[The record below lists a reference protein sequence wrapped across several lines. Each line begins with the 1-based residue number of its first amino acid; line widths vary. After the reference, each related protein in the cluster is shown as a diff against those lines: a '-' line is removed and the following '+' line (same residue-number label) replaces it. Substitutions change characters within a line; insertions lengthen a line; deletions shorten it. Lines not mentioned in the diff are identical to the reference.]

1 MPKTTE
7 LIINTG
13 PTIALVAA
21 LGDLRVLESL
31 YQRVLVPLEVSNEI
45 RAKGSRKFAAA
56 EFDEALWLEKWT
68 SPLSI
73 MPYLSNSLDLGEAS
87 VIQLALDENIQTVCI
102 DESAGRRIARL
113 NGLSLTGSIGVLLRA
128 KKEGYSF
135 SMQTAIQR
143 MRNKGIW
150 LSKKVV
156 NFALKE
162 AGE

>member
-13 PTIALVAA
+13 PIIALVAA

-45 RAKGSRKFAAA
+45 HARASKKFAVA
-56 EFDEALWLEKWT
+56 EFDDAFWLEKWT

-73 MPYLSNSLDLGEAS
+73 TPYLSNSLDLGEAS
-87 VIQLALDENIQTVCI
+87 VIQLALDENIQAVCI

-113 NGLSLTGSIGVLLRA
+113 NGLSLTGSIGILLRA

-135 SMQTAIQR
+135 SMQSAIQR
-143 MRNKGIW
+143 MRSRGIW

-156 NFALKE
+156 DFALKE
-162 AGE
+162 SR

>member
-56 EFDEALWLEKWT
+56 EFDEAL
-68 SPLSI
+68 
-73 MPYLSNSLDLGEAS
+73 
-87 VIQLALDENIQTVCI
+87 
-102 DESAGRRIARL
+102 
-113 NGLSLTGSIGVLLRA
+113 
-128 KKEGYSF
+128 
-135 SMQTAIQR
+135 
-143 MRNKGIW
+143 
-150 LSKKVV
+150 
-156 NFALKE
+156 
-162 AGE
+162 